1 MRQIEKQIRRRAN
14 ADEPGA
20 APDLSFESPD
30 LTAVVALLQD
40 IDAVLK

>member
-1 MRQIEKQIRRRAN
+1 MGQIHKQIRRHAI
-14 ADEPGA
+14 ADEPSA
-20 APDLSFESPD
+20 AEDVSFESPD

>member
-1 MRQIEKQIRRRAN
+1 MRQVYRQIRRHAT
-14 ADEPGA
+14 ADEPSA
-20 APDLSFESPD
+20 AEDVSFKSPD